1 MPLPTSKSMAC
12 PLTRQ
17 QMHDEK
23 LAALRKK
30 HEEEQKA
37 LEKELE
43 ECRYVAP
50 VNTSKVPTSE
60 LEKMKARLAEFEAA
74 QSCMQSN
81 IARHWERLAESIKV
95 YEEQTQY
102 GWLFEPGFS
111 VGWQGQRD
119 YTIKYKERP
128 SHKRSGPRPTQL
140 VQTRAKES
148 LRNKRYNQ
156 LTIADKLK
164 LRHQPYRGGWTSRK
178 HFNKYGKLSYIEDT
192 GQSHEASMEENYDTI
207 RNYRAR
213 QLGVLDGSDDFF
225 EPGSKVMVQWYSGSP
240 WRIATVVEYIP
251 EHSHVLV
258 NYDGVTKDCGAQNM
272 YYNLFPDR
280 FSSPDKDGKDGIKH
294 VPRTKKFID
303 MLDNLTHKTDQEGVQ
318 VRRWGICLRR

>member
-1 MPLPTSKSMAC
+1 M
-12 PLTRQ
+12 
-17 QMHDEK
+17 DG
-23 LAALRKK
+23 
-30 HEEEQKA
+30 
-37 LEKELE
+37 
-43 ECRYVAP
+43 
-50 VNTSKVPTSE
+50 
-60 LEKMKARLAEFEAA
+60 F
-74 QSCMQSN
+74 SN
-81 IARHWERLAESIKV
+81 
-95 YEEQTQY
+95 
-102 GWLFEPGFS
+102 PGFRS
-111 VGWQGQRD
+111 VGKGNA
-119 YTIKYKERP
+119 TTPSSTSTRP
-128 SHKRSGPRPTQL
+128 SRYRIGPRPTQL

-148 LRNKRYNQ
+148 LRNKRYKQ

-164 LRHQPYRGGWTSRK
+164 LRHQPYRAGWTSRK
-178 HFNKYGKLSYIEDT
+178 HFNKYGRLSYIEDT
-192 GQSHEASMEENYDTI
+192 GQSHDASMEENYDTI

-303 MLDNLTHKTDQEGVQ
+303 MLDNLTHKQIKKGFKYEDGEFVYDDNT
-318 VRRWGICLRR
+318 